1 MTDRQNDELD
11 SILDAAL
18 SEYSNRAPRPGF
30 EYRILQGVQAAPSA
44 SRLYRR
50 LGWALAAVSMAA
62 IALAGIL
69 RFQEPPRP
77 RPLPQIASAVRS
89 PLPPLPE
96 THTQAI
102 AQVVSRRTKSRK
114 REKYPEPELL
124 TDGERALLRF
134 ARSEPEQARQLVAD
148 SAQMKELKIDP
159 LKIDALP

>member
-18 SEYSNRAPRPGF
+18 SEYSNRTPRPGF
-30 EYRILQGVQAAPSA
+30 EYRLLQGVQAAPSA
-44 SRLYRR
+44 SRFNMR
-50 LGWALAAVSMAA
+50 LGWILAAVSMAA
-62 IALAGIL
+62 IALSMFLG
-69 RFQEPPRP
+69 RHDPPRP
-77 RPLPQIASAVRS
+77 RPLPQIASAVQS
-89 PLPPLPE
+89 PLPPLPA

-102 AQVVSRRTKSRK
+102 VQVVSTRTKSHK

-134 ARSEPEQARQLVAD
+134 ARSEPEQARQLVGD